1 MIKDPKE
8 IAKRFA
14 QGALFTAVDTETTG
28 LRPEQE
34 RLLEIGAV
42 QFDCTGVQ
50 RTFSVLINPGKQIPA
65 VITSITGITD
75 ELVSSCAPASEVLP
89 PFLQF
94 IASSIIIGHNIQFDA
109 AFLCAELRRAG
120 LPALANR
127 TADTLLLS
135 RAAYPQLGSH
145 RLQALAAA
153 LAIPVYEAHRAADD
167 ARVCMELFLL
177 CLQKLGL
184 APHGEAQQ
192 QLLL

>member
-1 MIKDPKE
+1 MTDSSFSQSASAQLPRMIKDPKE

-75 ELVSSCAPASEVLP
+75 VLGHLDERPERCLVMNDLSILPDIGGSGNDIHQFPEKIVYTEDMCPRALQLLAGNVVLP
-89 PFLQF
+89 
-94 IASSIIIGHNIQFDA
+94 IS
-109 AFLCAELRRAG
+109 
-120 LPALANR
+120 
-127 TADTLLLS
+127 
-135 RAAYPQLGSH
+135 
-145 RLQALAAA
+145 
-153 LAIPVYEAHRAADD
+153 PVYTDEDAQDIVKGVKKVAAS
-167 ARVCMELFLL
+167 LL
-177 CLQKLGL
+177 
-184 APHGEAQQ
+184 
-192 QLLL
+192 